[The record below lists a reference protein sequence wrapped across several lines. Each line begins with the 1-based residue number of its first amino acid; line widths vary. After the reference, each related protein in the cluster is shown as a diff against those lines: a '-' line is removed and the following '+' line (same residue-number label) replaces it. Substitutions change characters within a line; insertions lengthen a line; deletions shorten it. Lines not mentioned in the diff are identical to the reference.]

1 MIWYFRGEPDKD
13 WPCSYISHGVESRE
27 TIWKTIEKMIW
38 YFRGEPDKDW
48 PYSYV
53 SHGIESRIT

>member
-1 MIWYFRGEPDKD
+1 LTLVLRILIQNEKSGLR
-13 WPCSYISHGVESRE
+13 SSLRE

-48 PYSYV
+48 PCSYV
-53 SHGIESRIT
+53 SHGGESRIT